1 MKNPKKRIPKKNLSI
16 ITQET
21 EAGKF
26 SDSVTQEMP
35 SQAESIKKALL
46 EIEAKE
52 VNTETVKRKMTRA
65 QAEVTPEARKVRQ
78 AKAKA
83 AYAMNQARLIE
94 GASPSIDIKN
104 RTSLPARICIKK
116 KRLQTIVILQY
127 IVVIRCARACLKI
140 HFCHL
145 HATSDGKQFS
155 NTL

>member
-1 MKNPKKRIPKKNLSI
+1 MYGLEPSAEN
-16 ITQET
+16 T
-21 EAGKF
+21 AGKF

-35 SQAESIKKALL
+35 SQAESIKKAIL

-94 GASPSIDIKN
+94 GASPSIDIK
-104 RTSLPARICIKK
+104 K
-116 KRLQTIVILQY
+116 
-127 IVVIRCARACLKI
+127 
-140 HFCHL
+140 
-145 HATSDGKQFS
+145 
-155 NTL
+155 